1 MFIYDIKPQFDQD
14 LNHDPF
20 ITVFTRKIVGF
31 GHSRLCEGE
40 RVLLNKE
47 STRSLLSLFEMR
59 NTSCTNLEVQ
69 HNNVK
74 ESVLY

>member
-1 MFIYDIKPQFDQD
+1 MFIYDIKPRFDQD

-47 STRSLLSLFEMR
+47 STRSLLNLFEMR
-59 NTSCTNLEVQ
+59 NISCTDLEVR
-69 HNNVK
+69 HNNVN
-74 ESVLY
+74 ESILY